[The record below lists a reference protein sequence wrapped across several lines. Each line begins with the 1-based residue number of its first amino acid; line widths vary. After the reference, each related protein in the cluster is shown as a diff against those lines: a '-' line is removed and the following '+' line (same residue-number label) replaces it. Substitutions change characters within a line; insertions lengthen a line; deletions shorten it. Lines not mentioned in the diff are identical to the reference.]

1 VDTVYPLQS
10 TVPIVFHDPF
20 SKKSFTCTCLPLLFR
35 RLHASLD
42 GEVGDSSFTK
52 KPSSFLKWKTIDVPL
67 VYILID
73 FAQVMLD

>member
-20 SKKSFTCTCLPLLFR
+20 SKKSSTCSLPLLFQ
-35 RLHASLD
+35 RLHASVD
-42 GEVGDSSFTK
+42 GEAGDSSFTK